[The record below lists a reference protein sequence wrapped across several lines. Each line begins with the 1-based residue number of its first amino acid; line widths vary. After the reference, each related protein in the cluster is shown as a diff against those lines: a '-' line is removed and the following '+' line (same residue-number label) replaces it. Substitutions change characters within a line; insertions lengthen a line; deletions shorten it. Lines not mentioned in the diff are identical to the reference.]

1 MGEGYRTVVKEHRSV
16 VCKRETYEVLLL
28 QQTVGLSFISTLS
41 PLLFNRSLFFFIVYF
56 LQSRVG
62 DIAQLLGHDWA
73 VSRVTT
79 RHGIARHGTT
89 RHGSAD
95 VSSADVSSS
104 RDHNDQDL
112 FVDSDEVCPKP
123 SILNLTL

>member
-1 MGEGYRTVVKEHRSV
+1 MCLCVSPLYV
-16 VCKRETYEVLLL
+16 YFLLYFSI
-28 QQTVGLSFISTLS
+28 GLSF
-41 PLLFNRSLFFFIVYF
+41 FIAYF

-73 VSRVTT
+73 ASRVTT
-79 RHGIARHGTT
+79 RHGNTRHGTT

-104 RDHNDQDL
+104 GDHNDQDL
-112 FVDSDEVCPKP
+112 FVDSDEVCLNPKP
-123 SILNLTL
+123 

>member
-1 MGEGYRTVVKEHRSV
+1 MCLCVSPLYV
-16 VCKRETYEVLLL
+16 YFLLYFSI
-28 QQTVGLSFISTLS
+28 GLSF
-41 PLLFNRSLFFFIVYF
+41 FIAYF

-73 VSRVTT
+73 ASRV
-79 RHGIARHGTT
+79 TT

-104 RDHNDQDL
+104 GDHNDQDL
-112 FVDSDEVCPKP
+112 FVDSDEVCLNPKP
-123 SILNLTL
+123 